1 MKFNTV
7 PCRIVILQESDNGY
21 RIGSP
26 PPPPESNQ
34 NCTHRTGYPI
44 PMPPHAGG
52 RSTRYD
58 LKTRRVA
65 ARAAVKAPGAI
76 ENEGIYAAPQPDD
89 VLAGQRIHIEIYR
102 SGTRSQC
109 SKARAAH
116 RLGCE
121 QPPKFWGLYI
131 GRAPAS
137 LQGAIATLAP
147 LRV

>member
-1 MKFNTV
+1 MSKNVRFDA
-7 PCRIVILQESDNGY
+7 RARARESLAPADRLG
-21 RIGSP
+21 
-26 PPPPESNQ
+26 
-34 NCTHRTGYPI
+34 T
-44 PMPPHAGG
+44 
-52 RSTRYD
+52 RSS
-58 LKTRRVA
+58 RRVA